1 MELRGTRHTDR
12 SIHLM
17 ADVMGVEEAG
27 VLDCFMQAG
36 AELQRTQLAPEAD
49 AFTFAQIAGHEG
61 VWLAVVEQL
70 HGVPPVRRVP
80 CFPEAYMR
88 KATFVMAFTPAG
100 DYCS

>member
-1 MELRGTRHTDR
+1 MRGARHTDR

-27 VLDCFMQAG
+27 VLDCFVQAG
-36 AELQRTQLAPEAD
+36 AELQRAQVAPVAD

-61 VWLAVVEQL
+61 VWLVAVEQL
-70 HGVPPVRRVP
+70 HGAPPVRRVP

-88 KATFVMAFTPAG
+88 KATFVMAFTPTG